1 MTLPLHA
8 FAPAKINLT
17 LHVCGRR
24 DDGYHDLES
33 VVAFASEGDSVS
45 LFPGEE
51 LSLVASGP
59 TAHLLG
65 AAEENLVL
73 KAVRALLARRE
84 GLKTGA
90 FRLEKRLPISAGI
103 GGGSSD
109 AAAALRLVA
118 QINDLP
124 VSDPALREAALATG
138 ADVPVCLNPRARM
151 MQGIGENLG
160 DPLQL
165 PKISAVLVNAGA
177 PVATPAVFKAL
188 GLKNVEKPERSM
200 HSSVASSLDERE
212 LLTLL
217 RSNRNDLE
225 AAACTVAPDIVTA
238 LDLLAHTTDC
248 QLARMSGSGATVF
261 GLYPDFD
268 KAEHAAGVILRQRP
282 HWWVRPVWL
291 R

>member
-1 MTLPLHA
+1 MKLPLHA

-33 VVAFASEGDSVS
+33 IVAFASEGDSVS

-51 LSLVASGP
+51 LSLSATGP

-65 AAEENLVL
+65 ASEENLVL

-90 FRLEKRLPISAGI
+90 FRLEKRLPVSAGI

-118 QINDLP
+118 QINDIPL
-124 VSDPALREAALATG
+124 SDPELRAAALATG
-138 ADVPVCLNPRARM
+138 ADVPVCLDPQARM
-151 MQGIGENLG
+151 MRGIGEYLG

-165 PKISAVLVNAGA
+165 PKVFAVLVNSGA
-177 PVATPAVFKAL
+177 PVATPAVFKTL
-188 GLKNVEKPERSM
+188 GLKNGEKPKRPV
-200 HSSVASSLDERE
+200 HTPAAVSLDPQE
-212 LLTLL
+212 LLALL
-217 RSNRNDLE
+217 RNNRNDLE
-225 AAACTVAPDIVTA
+225 EAACSVTPDINAA

-268 KAEHAAGVILRQRP
+268 KAEDASRLILLQRP

>member
-33 VVAFASEGDSVS
+33 VVTFASEGDNVS
-45 LFPGEE
+45 LFPGDD
-51 LSLVASGP
+51 LSLTSSGP
-59 TAHLLG
+59 TAHFLG
-65 AAEENLVL
+65 VAEENLIL
-73 KAVRALLARRE
+73 KAVKALLERRE

-90 FRLEKRLPISAGI
+90 FRLEKRLPVSAGI

-109 AAAALRLVA
+109 AAAALRLIA

-124 VSDPALREAALATG
+124 LSESVIRDAALATG
-138 ADVPVCLNPRARM
+138 ADVPVCLEPRARVM
-151 MQGIGENLG
+151 RGIGEHLG

-165 PKISAVLVNAGA
+165 PKIYAVLINSGV
-177 PVATPAVFKAL
+177 PVATPSVFKVL
-188 GLKNVEKPERSM
+188 GLRNGEKPKLAS
-200 HSSVASSLDERE
+200 HTPVAPSLDMQE

-217 RSNRNDLE
+217 RNNRNDLE
-225 AAACTVAPDIVTA
+225 EAACAVAPEILSA
-238 LDLLAHTTDC
+238 LEVLSQTTDC

-268 KAEHAAGVILRQRP
+268 RAEHAAMVIRGRWP
-282 HWWVRPVWL
+282 HWWVKPVWL